1 MPRDT
6 SDPGMADAGDLD
18 DLVAYVARSSALAPS
33 QARRIVDDVL
43 SYLSESPEAFVRRRH
58 AALLRLGRRNEE
70 IYARIA
76 EEVAQRRFPAPPYSL
91 RQIRRIIYG

>member
-1 MPRDT
+1 MLTPHEL
-6 SDPGMADAGDLD
+6 SMSDAGDLD
-18 DLVAYVARSSALAPS
+18 DLAAYVARSSGLDPS

-43 SYLSESPEAFVRRRH
+43 NYLDESPEAFVRRRH
-58 AALLRLGRRNEE
+58 AALLRLGRRNDE

-76 EEVAQRRFPAPPYSL
+76 DEVARRRFPAPPYSL